1 MTDLQNDTTTRAA
14 SYAVGALTAAE
25 RREVESD
32 LRRSPRLAAEVREFS
47 ETAGMLA
54 LATAPVTPTSALRDS
69 ILSDLDD
76 APQVSTVVQ
85 GPWFA
90 RPAAI
95 LMGAAAAAVIAIGG
109 TVLAMN
115 LIAEPSPVDQIVA
128 AADYER
134 VSTPVEGG
142 GTVVAIWSESL
153 ERAAIT
159 VRDLDALPANRTYQM
174 WFIDPQGEA
183 ASAGTFD
190 TTGDPQ
196 TLVLAGELD
205 AGDAIGIT
213 IEPAGGSVS
222 PTTNPI
228 VVIPTNPS

>member
-1 MTDLQNDTTTRAA
+1 MTEPQNDTTTRAA

-32 LRRSPRLAAEVREFS
+32 LRRSPRLAAEVREFT

-54 LATAPVTPTSALRDS
+54 LGAAPVMPSDAVRAS
-69 ILSDLDD
+69 ILSRLDD
-76 APQVSTVVQ
+76 APQVSRVAQ

-90 RPAAI
+90 RPAAM

-109 TVLAMN
+109 TVLAIN
-115 LIAEPSPVDQIVA
+115 LTAEPSPVDQIVA

-159 VRDLDALPANRTYQM
+159 VRDLDALPTNRTYQM
-174 WFIDPQGEA
+174 WFIDAAGEA

-190 TTGDPQ
+190 TNGAPQ
-196 TLVLAGELD
+196 TLVLAGEMD

-213 IEPAGGSVS
+213 IEPAGGSES

-228 VVIPTNPS
+228 VVISTNV